1 MQNFTKSL
9 YKVIPEGSNRSK
21 PLAGVLYTCIQS
33 VAFTVLA
40 IMIMRMKLFM
50 TPQLCIV
57 ASLLCNAKLFNFIT
71 TDKRTAFVVMLFA
84 VATLQGK
91 LTVIQLK
98 HSLYDI
104 GAENILQSFFA
115 DISFSRKN
123 FNGT

>member
-1 MQNFTKSL
+1 MSLFLTHLEGRKTKKSL
-9 YKVIPEGSNRSK
+9 YKVIAEGSNRSK

-84 VATLQGK
+84 IATLQGK
-91 LTVIQLK
+91 LTVTEHTGYPNFDEI
-98 HSLYDI
+98 
-104 GAENILQSFFA
+104 FFRL
-115 DISFSRKN
+115 F
-123 FNGT
+123 F